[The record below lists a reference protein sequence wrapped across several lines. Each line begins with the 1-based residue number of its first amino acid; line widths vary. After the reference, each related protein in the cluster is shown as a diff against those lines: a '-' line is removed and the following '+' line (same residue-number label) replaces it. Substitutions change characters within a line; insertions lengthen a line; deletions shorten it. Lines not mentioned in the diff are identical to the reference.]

1 MQQFLVLVLA
11 LLAAFYL
18 IRHVY
23 NLFFS
28 RQSSCEG
35 CGLAPKRIPDSKLE

>member
-1 MQQFLVLVLA
+1 MQQFLVVVIA

-28 RQSSCEG
+28 QQSNCEG
-35 CGLAPKRIPDSKLE
+35 CGLAPKRIPGSNLE

>member
-18 IRHVY
+18 IGHVY

-28 RQSSCEG
+28 RQYSCAG